1 MTKTEIDYDAQMLV
15 ANQRF
20 DGLQIESVWCGC
32 IRGFCPAD
40 YSPEGS
46 PGDAGEFELD
56 YVVDVT
62 VTEVDTGDVIA
73 DIDSLD
79 DDRAAELQ
87 EFLRDLVEYE
97 TDVHAVNVEEVL
109 PGVFDA

>member
-1 MTKTEIDYDAQMLV
+1 MTKTEIDYDAEMLV

-20 DGLQIESVWCGC
+20 DGLQIETVWCGC

-40 YSPEGS
+40 YSHEGT
-46 PGDAGEFELD
+46 PGDPGEFDLD
-56 YVVDVT
+56 YMVDLT
-62 VTEVDTGDVIA
+62 VTEVNTGDVVV
-73 DIDSLD
+73 DMDSLD

-87 EFLRDLVEYE
+87 EFLRTLVEYE
-97 TDVHAVNVEEVL
+97 TDVHEVKIEEVL